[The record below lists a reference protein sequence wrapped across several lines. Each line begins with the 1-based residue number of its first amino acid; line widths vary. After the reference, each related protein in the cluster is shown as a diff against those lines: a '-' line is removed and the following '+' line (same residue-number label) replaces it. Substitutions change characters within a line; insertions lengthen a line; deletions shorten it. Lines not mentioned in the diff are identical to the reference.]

1 MKNINSSKK
10 NNFLNA
16 KNGYL
21 YNESAG
27 QEFESVKD
35 YFSRALVTPL
45 LSAVEERELASKIRN
60 CKDKISTLKKRLSKK
75 ISTSSIIHKSKFK
88 ISCKY
93 CKKVWRSW
101 ITFIG
106 SNPRW

>member
-1 MKNINSSKK
+1 MWFMKNVNSSKK

-45 LSAVEERELASKIRN
+45 LSAV
-60 CKDKISTLKKRLSKK
+60 
-75 ISTSSIIHKSKFK
+75 
-88 ISCKY
+88 
-93 CKKVWRSW
+93 
-101 ITFIG
+101 
-106 SNPRW
+106 

>member
-45 LSAVEERELASKIRN
+45 LSAVEERELDSKIRN
-60 CKDKISTLKKRLSKK
+60 CKDKISTLKKRLSKNDK
-75 ISTSSIIHKSKFK
+75 DTKTLSFIKVFEQKKSQLVQTRVHNVNV
-88 ISCKY
+88 CM
-93 CKKVWRSW
+93 
-101 ITFIG
+101 
-106 SNPRW
+106 